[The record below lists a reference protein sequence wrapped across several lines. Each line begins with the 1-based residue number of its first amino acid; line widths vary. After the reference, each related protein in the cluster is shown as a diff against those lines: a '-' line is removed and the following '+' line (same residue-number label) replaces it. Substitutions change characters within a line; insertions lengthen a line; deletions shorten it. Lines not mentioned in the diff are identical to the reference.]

1 MTAGA
6 TDHDE
11 AAKAAA
17 TELRR
22 IEKTVAALREAKRGA
37 CDGDYEPSL
46 VAVGERL
53 EAAPARTVARLVGIS
68 TTRGA
73 RSGSISG
80 WTLSPPVA
88 PARSR
93 VSAVI
98 GSKYCNVTDDVQ
110 HDESRQL
117 EKPAVF

>member
-6 TDHDE
+6 TDHSE
-11 AAKAAA
+11 AAKPAA
-17 TELRR
+17 TQLYR
-22 IEKTVAALREAKRGA
+22 IEKTVAALREPKRGA
-37 CDGDYEPSL
+37 CVGDYEPSL
-46 VAVGERL
+46 VAVVERL
-53 EAAPARTVARLVGIS
+53 QAAPARTVARLTGIS
-68 TTRGA
+68 TSRGA

-80 WTLSPPVA
+80 PTSSPAVA
-88 PARSR
+88 PARSG

-98 GSKYCNVTDDVQ
+98 GSKYCNVTDDAQ